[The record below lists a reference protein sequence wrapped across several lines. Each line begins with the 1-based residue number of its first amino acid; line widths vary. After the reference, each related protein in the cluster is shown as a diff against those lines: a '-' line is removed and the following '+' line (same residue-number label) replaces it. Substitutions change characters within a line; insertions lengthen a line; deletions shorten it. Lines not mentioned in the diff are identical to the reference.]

1 MSVLLDNSLRNEYQ
15 QLFNTCLIAPKKFDE
30 VDACVNK
37 IVQAKPRYQT
47 VSDRTGVPWY
57 FIGIV
62 HNMESAGNFALHL
75 HNGDPLTART
85 VHVPAGFPKTGTPPF
100 AWEVSAEDSLRLQ
113 KLNLWTD
120 WSLPGLLFKLEEYN
134 GFGYRRRGVNSPYL
148 WSFSNQYTKGKFTSD
163 GLFDPNAVSKQI
175 GAAVLLRRLS
185 ERNLAVTGEV
195 DVITLIKKVGAEVV
209 FDPDVFNKQAET
221 LQVLLNNAGQHLRVD
236 GKAGQNTSDAFARI
250 SGVLL
255 QGDPRRTAQTASL

>member
-1 MSVLLDNSLRNEYQ
+1 MSAVLTDSFRNEYQ

-37 IVQAKPRYQT
+37 IVQAKPRYGA
-47 VSDRTGVPWY
+47 VSANTGVPWY

-62 HNMESAGNFALHL
+62 HNMECAGNFLQHL

-85 VHVPAGFPKTGTPPF
+85 LHVPAGFPKTGQPPF
-100 AWEVSAEDSLRLQ
+100 AWEASAEDSLRLK
-113 KLNLWTD
+113 KLNTWTD
-120 WSLPGLLFKLEEYN
+120 WSVPGLLFKLEEYN
-134 GFGYRRRGVNSPYL
+134 GFGYRRRGINSPYL
-148 WSFSNQYTKGKFTSD
+148 WSFSNQYTKGKFTKDSF
-163 GLFDPNAVSKQI
+163 FDPAAVSKQI

-185 ERNLAVTGEV
+185 EKGLAVTGEV

-209 FDPDVFNKQAET
+209 FNPDVFNKQAET
-221 LQVLLNNAGQHLRVD
+221 LQVLLNSAGQHLRAD

-255 QGDPRRTAQTASL
+255 QGDPRRAAQIASV